1 MKIYNKRANFNFDL
15 EKERVEAGLS
25 LLGMEA
31 KSLRDGRGDISL
43 AFIKSLNG
51 ELYLINA
58 NIPVQNAVDYNPTR
72 PRKLLLHKSQIT
84 SLLTKIK
91 TSKLAIVPVKMYN
104 KRRLVKLELALGKPK
119 RKFEKKEAIKK
130 KDIELDMKRE
140 LRGEEINK

>member
-15 EKERVEAGLS
+15 EKERVEVGLS